1 MDNIL
6 FINACVRGTSTSR
19 TYKIANHFL
28 QEYKK
33 HNPNCNITELTL
45 TDLPITCFSNDNLKN
60 REKLLEQGDY
70 ENPMFNLARQ
80 FASASKIVIAAPFWE
95 FSFPA
100 ILKVYVENIAVAG
113 ITFTYNSD
121 GMVGICKAE
130 KMLFIT
136 TRGGVFTEA
145 DTCELEMGSRY
156 LKALCKM
163 FGIDQ
168 YECLYAEGLDVIGNN
183 VDDIIS
189 ETIKKAINFARKF

>member
-1 MDNIL
+1 MNNIL
-6 FINACVRGTSTSR
+6 FINACVRGTSISR

-33 HNPNCNITELTL
+33 HDPNCSITELTL
-45 TDLPITCFSNDNLKN
+45 IDLPITCFSNDNLKN
-60 REKLLEQGDY
+60 KEKLLEQGDY

-100 ILKVYVENIAVAG
+100 ILKVYIENIAVAG
-113 ITFTYNSD
+113 ITFNYNSD
-121 GMVGICKAE
+121 RMVGMCKAE

-136 TRGGVFTEA
+136 TRGGVFTES

-163 FGIDQ
+163 FGINQ
-168 YECLYAEGLDVIGNN
+168 YECLYAEGLDIIGNN
-183 VDDIIS
+183 MNDIIS
-189 ETIKKAINFARKF
+189 DAIKKAIDLAEEF

>member
-6 FINACVRGTSTSR
+6 FINACVRGASVSR
-19 TYKIANHFL
+19 TYKIASHFL

-33 HNPNCNITELTL
+33 HNPNCSITKLTL
-45 TDLPITCFSNDNLKN
+45 MDLSITCFSNDNLKN
-60 REKLLEQGDY
+60 REELLKQGDY
-70 ENPMFNLARQ
+70 KNPMFNLARQ

-100 ILKVYVENIAVAG
+100 ILKVYIENIAAAG
-113 ITFTYNSD
+113 ITFTYNSN
-121 GMVGICKAE
+121 GMVGMCKAE

-136 TRGGVFTEA
+136 TRGGVFTGP
-145 DTCELEMGSRY
+145 DTCQLEMGSRY
-156 LKALCKM
+156 LEALCKM

-168 YECLYAEGLDVIGNN
+168 YECLYAEGLDIIGNN

-189 ETIKKAINFARKF
+189 DAIQKATCLASKF